1 MILLQQEGACPM
13 DPKLIPMLLSAL
25 YTVLVVV
32 CIAEATN
39 RTPEKKKNSIH
50 LPTAL
55 VWIGAICS
63 LIFLII
69 GWAAALDGEGF
80 GLSLFFGLF
89 ALLGMSLMLAWKNHC
104 VSFDKTGF
112 SHRNF
117 LGFTRSFTYDQVTS
131 WEFNVS
137 NPTESHIYVGK
148 KKIPFSI
155 SDNASPKFLTK
166 IFDAYRKN
174 HKGEHIPYR
183 SDLQKKKTGNVG
195 FRAHVHNPGEYLGI
209 FIMLLVFFLGLM
221 LWVAV
226 SGMAPVEESDGEPY
240 TVTFDSWSVE
250 KDQFRLHTPQED
262 LPFVVTP
269 FESYLSNEERLK
281 ENCNG
286 KTVFTLWAKYQDPD
300 DGKPYYDILFLS
312 SEGVDYFTFED
323 ATAQKREGAVI
334 VLIFMGA
341 CLLFLLLF
349 ALLIYLVG
357 RNPKKFP
364 KWVVYACFKK
374 SAIDID

>member
-1 MILLQQEGACPM
+1 M
-13 DPKLIPMLLSAL
+13 DPKLIPLVVGVL
-25 YTVLVVV
+25 YTVLAIV
-32 CIAEATN
+32 CITEGVN
-39 RTPEKKKNSIH
+39 RTPEKRKNAIY
-50 LPTAL
+50 LPSAM

-63 LIFLII
+63 LIFLGISF
-69 GWAAALDGEGF
+69 AVALSGEGI
-80 GLSLFFGLF
+80 GLSLLFGSF
-89 ALLGMSLMLAWKNHC
+89 TLLAMSLMLAWKNHC

-131 WEFNVS
+131 WELNDS

-155 SDNASPKFLTK
+155 TDNASPKFLTK
-166 IFDAYRKN
+166 IFDAYRKS

-183 SDLQKKKTGNVG
+183 RDLQKKKTGNVG

-221 LWVAV
+221 TWVAV

-250 KDQFRLHTPQED
+250 KDQFRLHTPQEN

-269 FESYLSNEERLK
+269 FEDYLSNEEMLK

-286 KTVFTLWAKYQDPD
+286 KTVFTLRAKYQDPD
-300 DGKPYYDILFLS
+300 DSKPYYDILSLS

-341 CLLFLLLF
+341 CLLFVLLL
-349 ALLIYLVG
+349 ALLMYLVG